1 MPANGGPQL
10 IEPEDLVHLREEDAS
25 KVLLLDL
32 RVLAQFSTSSIK
44 GALNLC
50 IPTTLQKRQS
60 YSVQRLAD
68 TFASRKDDLKQFLLW
83 RQATSIVVY
92 DATSWTLAQAG
103 SCVNILAKFT
113 NEKWEG
119 AALVLRGGFKAFS
132 QAYPDH
138 VVLSRSDSST
148 DSVHTNASNLSIHPP
163 TSGAIAGGC
172 AMPITKNAAN
182 PFFGTIRQNMDL
194 IGGVGQ
200 IPLNVPGWPKGA
212 HSVPRWLRIVAAP
225 EDRGKIVADRF
236 LDIERAEQKR
246 MQKALAVEVNPASP
260 NKVRVAGIEKGLK
273 NRYKD
278 ILPFDH
284 SRVKLQDP
292 SDNDCDYINAS
303 HVHFS
308 KSDRHYIACQ
318 APTPV
323 TFPDF
328 WRTVWEQEIGLVVML
343 TAENEGGQ
351 IKCHPYWEPGRY
363 GPFEVKVWSEEKQ
376 QLLARHR
383 DKDATTAR
391 NGHKKAT
398 RPPLSRNTSG
408 PGLASPDTSYTPSVT
423 IRTLTVSYSGQ
434 PFAQMR
440 QVYQIQYSDW
450 PDFGT
455 PADPQD
461 LLALNQLRNHCS
473 PLHTAPI
480 LVHCSAGCG
489 RTGTFCTV
497 DTVLGMLEAK
507 GTGGPKQGDDDWI
520 AECVAE
526 FRQQRLSMVQTLRQ
540 FVLCYETCLEW
551 FAGIESL
558 GNVEV

>member
-1 MPANGGPQL
+1 MPANRGPQL
-10 IEPEDLVHLREEDAS
+10 IEPEDLVHLREDDTA

-32 RVLAQFSTSSIK
+32 RVLAQYSNSSIT

-60 YSVQRLAD
+60 YNVQRLAD
-68 TFASRKDDLKQFLLW
+68 TFASRKDDLKEFLLW

-92 DATSWTLAQAG
+92 DAASWTLAQAA

-138 VVLSRSDSST
+138 ITSQSDSDRDHV
-148 DSVHTNASNLSIHPP
+148 DSNARKLSIHPP
-163 TSGAIAGGC
+163 ESGMIAGGC
-172 AMPITKNAAN
+172 AMPATKNAAN

-200 IPLNVPGWPKGA
+200 IPLKLPGWLKGA
-212 HSVPRWLRIVAAP
+212 QSLPHWLRLVAAP
-225 EDRGKIVADRF
+225 ENHGKIVADRF

-246 MQKALAVEVNPASP
+246 MQKALAVEGNPASP
-260 NKVRVAGIEKGLK
+260 GKVRVAGIEKGMK

-284 SRVKLQDP
+284 SRVKLQDA

-351 IKCHPYWEPGRY
+351 VKCHPYWEPGRY
-363 GPFEVKVWSEEKQ
+363 GPFEVKVWSEERR
-376 QLLARHR
+376 QLVAKHR
-383 DKDATTAR
+383 VKEAATAR
-391 NGHKKAT
+391 DGHKKAI
-398 RPPLSRNTSG
+398 RPPFSRNASG
-408 PGLASPDTSYTPSVT
+408 LSSTIPEPSSTPSAT

-461 LLALNQLRNHCS
+461 LLALNQLRNQCS
-473 PLHTAPI
+473 PLQTAPI

-507 GTGGPKQGDDDWI
+507 TVEGPQQGDNDWI

-551 FAGIESL
+551 FAGVESR
-558 GNVEV
+558 GNVDV

>member
-1 MPANGGPQL
+1 MPANRGPQL
-10 IEPEDLVHLREEDAS
+10 IEPEDLVHLREDDAS

-32 RVLAQFSTSSIK
+32 RVLAQYSKSNIK

-68 TFASRKDDLKQFLLW
+68 TFASRKDDLKEFLSW

-92 DATSWTLAQAG
+92 DAASWTLAQAA

-138 VVLSRSDSST
+138 IVSGSDSST
-148 DSVHTNASNLSIHPP
+148 DSVDGNARKLSIHRPD
-163 TSGAIAGGC
+163 SGAIAGGC
-172 AMPITKNAAN
+172 AMPATKNAAN

-200 IPLNVPGWPKGA
+200 IPLKVPDLLKGA
-212 HSVPRWLRIVAAP
+212 RSVPHWLRVVAAP
-225 EDRGKIVADRF
+225 DDRGKIVADRF

-246 MQKALAVEVNPASP
+246 MQKALAVEGNLASP
-260 NKVRVAGIEKGLK
+260 NNVRVAGIEKGLK

-284 SRVKLQDP
+284 SRVKLQDA

-328 WRTVWEQEIGLVVML
+328 WRTVWEQQIGLVVML

-351 IKCHPYWEPGRY
+351 VKCHPYWQPGRY
-363 GPFEVKVWSEEKQ
+363 GPFEVKVWSEEKRH
-376 QLLARHR
+376 LLAKHKVKEAVTP
-383 DKDATTAR
+383 KD
-391 NGHKKAT
+391 GHKRAA
-398 RPPLSRNTSG
+398 RPPFSRNASG
-408 PGLASPDTSYTPSVT
+408 LSSASSDTPATPSAT

-461 LLALNQLRNHCS
+461 LLALNQLRNQCS

-507 GTGGPKQGDDDWI
+507 RTEGPQQGDNDWI

-551 FAGIESL
+551 FAEIESR
-558 GNVEV
+558 GNVEF